1 MSSLFGVLA
10 LAAAAV
16 WLEVPRLIHRGHKR
30 ELALFFVLLAIGLA
44 LYSALVM
51 EISLPNP
58 FELVKIMFSW
68 VM

>member
-1 MSSLFGVLA
+1 MSSLIGVFA

-16 WLEVPRLIHRGHKR
+16 WLEVPRLIQREHKR
-30 ELALFFVLLAIGLA
+30 ELVMFFILLAIGVA

-51 EISLPNP
+51 EASLPNP